1 VQYYFD
7 MLDKEREFYD
17 RNLGDWLNHY
27 PGKYVAVVGQDVLGF
42 FDTIDDALQAGAREV
57 GLNSFLVRR
66 VQEVEENVSIP
77 ALSLGII
84 YADSAPPVQ

>member
-1 VQYYFD
+1 
-7 MLDKEREFYD
+7 MLEEEREIYD
-17 RNLGDWLNHY
+17 QNLGDWLTQY
-27 PGKYVAVVGQDVLGF
+27 PGKFVAVVGRDVLGF

-57 GLNSFLVRR
+57 GLGSFLVRR

-84 YADSAPPVQ
+84 YADSAPPIQ